1 VKEKYRLVEYFND
14 TLRWWQVAV
23 SAGPACASAL
33 REVTRLV
40 DEGLASNATKIKA
53 QFGAEQ
59 VCFSVLIWL
68 VGQ

>member
-1 VKEKYRLVEYFND
+1 MKEKYRLVEYFND

-53 QFGAEQ
+53 QFGAEE
-59 VCFSVLIWL
+59 VCFFLFL
-68 VGQ
+68 YG

>member
-1 VKEKYRLVEYFND
+1 M
-14 TLRWWQVAV
+14 

-59 VCFSVLIWL
+59 VCFSVFIWL